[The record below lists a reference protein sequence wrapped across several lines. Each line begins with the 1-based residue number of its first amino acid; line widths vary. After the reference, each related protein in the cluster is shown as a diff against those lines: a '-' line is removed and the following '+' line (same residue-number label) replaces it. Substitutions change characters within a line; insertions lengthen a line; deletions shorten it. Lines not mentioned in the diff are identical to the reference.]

1 MKTNPRLVPA
11 VLAAACGLALATLN
25 SGCFAVV
32 AAGAGAGAVA
42 YIRGDLESSVDAGF
56 DKSVKA
62 AERAIESPVDGNFDR
77 AVRASQRAIEQ
88 LKFAKV
94 NEKQDALLATLV
106 ARNADDKRIEIRVE
120 SDGTARTKLRIRVG
134 VIGDEALSLAI
145 LEKIKGNL

>member
-1 MKTNPRLVPA
+1 MKINPRFIST
-11 VLAAACGLALATLN
+11 AAAAMLGLAVVTLN

-62 AERAIESPVDGNFDR
+62 AGK
-77 AVRASQRAIEQ
+77 AIEQ
-88 LKFAKV
+88 LKYAKV
-94 NEKQDALLATLV
+94 NEKQDALVATLI

-120 SDGTARTKLRIRVG
+120 AQGTDRAKVKIRVG
-134 VIGDEALSLAI
+134 IIGDEPLSLAI
-145 LEKIKGNL
+145 LDRIKANL